1 MRLEDVRILLT
12 LTEKEMLILR
22 YAMSLAISKS
32 KESEKT
38 ARSRAE
44 RYDFS
49 EFTKT
54 CEALGDKLT
63 ETEHST
69 LRHYG
74 LLKEN

>member
-22 YAMSLAISKS
+22 YAMSQARFKAQQDVSH
-32 KESEKT
+32 

-44 RYDFS
+44 RYDF
-49 EFTKT
+49 EQFANT
-54 CEALGDKLT
+54 CRNLETKLT

-74 LLKEN
+74 LLKEE